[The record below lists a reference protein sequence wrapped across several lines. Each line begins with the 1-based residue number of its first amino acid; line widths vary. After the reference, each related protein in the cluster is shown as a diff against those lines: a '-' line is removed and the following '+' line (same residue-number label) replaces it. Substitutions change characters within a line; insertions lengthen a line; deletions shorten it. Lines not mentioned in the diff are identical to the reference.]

1 MEKEE
6 YHWQNSVTECPLLSE
21 PWASTPARRKSPIW
35 WPRCATLSS
44 FMETGQLEEEI
55 GLNDFI
61 KLYINHR
68 PVLPLN
74 NAQILSAF
82 EAVSR
87 DWVSSHFLS
96 CFALV
101 TVVYNTT
108 LQSF

>member
-1 MEKEE
+1 MEKR
-6 YHWQNSVTECPLLSE
+6 NITGKIPVTEVPSLVRAVGFYPSE
-21 PWASTPARRKSPIW
+21 EEVANMVAEVRYSK
-35 WPRCATLSS
+35 

-87 DWVSSHFLS
+87 
-96 CFALV
+96 AG
-101 TVVYNTT
+101 
-108 LQSF
+108 